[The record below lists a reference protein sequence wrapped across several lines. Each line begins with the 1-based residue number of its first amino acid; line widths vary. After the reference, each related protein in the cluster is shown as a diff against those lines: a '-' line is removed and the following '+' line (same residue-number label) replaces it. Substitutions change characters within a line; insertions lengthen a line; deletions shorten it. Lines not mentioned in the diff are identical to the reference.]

1 MVYDPRIRK
10 GWRAVADEDKARGWD
25 VLPMLVLVG
34 VVAVM
39 LLGWWLYPKLQ
50 RYMSEQ
56 DCIATGR
63 TNCQ

>member
-1 MVYDPRIRK
+1 M
-10 GWRAVADEDKARGWD
+10 ADDDNTGRWD
-25 VLPMLVLVG
+25 VLPVLVLVG
-34 VVAVM
+34 VLAVA

-50 RYMSEQ
+50 HYMAEQ

>member
-1 MVYDPRIRK
+1 MLPAGVKTDPLVSQRKGTRGAGGPMVYDGR
-10 GWRAVADEDKARGWD
+10 
-25 VLPMLVLVG
+25 M
-34 VVAVM
+34 
-39 LLGWWLYPKLQ
+39 GWWLYPKLQ

>member
-1 MVYDPRIRK
+1 
-10 GWRAVADEDKARGWD
+10 VADDENTRRWD
-25 VLPMLVLVG
+25 VLPMLVLAG
-34 VVAVM
+34 VVALM

-50 RYMSEQ
+50 RYMTEQ